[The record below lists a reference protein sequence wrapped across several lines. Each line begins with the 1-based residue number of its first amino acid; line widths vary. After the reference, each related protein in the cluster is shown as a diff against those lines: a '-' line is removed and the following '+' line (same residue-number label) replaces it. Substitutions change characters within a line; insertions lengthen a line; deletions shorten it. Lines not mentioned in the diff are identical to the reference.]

1 MKKESFVNKIS
12 IYIGVTLVLL
22 IWLLTAYTVSSFLLL
37 KESEESSVWS
47 TIQIYMKQIDSKFI
61 VMDQCVEGIA
71 GNQDLIGQICYGS
84 PADRYYAAVELQKSM
99 KRDVISNA
107 ELDYVLIAESLN
119 KNLIAASTPG
129 VSYGEKEAIASYIWN
144 LMEKEDRG
152 RPQWYYTKIGTHA
165 YIAKIYR
172 GSNWSVAAFSKENT
186 FLSDIRAKEY
196 PDGQSFLLT
205 DANGVCVENL
215 EEGNSMYLGETLE
228 IEDSWKNDHKK
239 RMISLKSDRAGLY
252 ITGMIGSNHFLGKF
266 STNSILILLIMV
278 LAIGCDMILLHYIH
292 REIHRPLDH
301 LMQTLQEI
309 EDGDY
314 KQRAEEDYHTEE
326 LQRLTQ
332 AFNRMMNV
340 IVNLRIR
347 AYDEKI
353 QLMDTQMKYFQMQL
367 KPHFFLNALTTIY
380 SISYQKRNE
389 DIRTYIDAL
398 TKTVR
403 YMFKGG
409 LRLVLLKE
417 ETQHLENYFEMQ
429 QLRYPDCVFWYFD
442 MEEAAMSW
450 KIPQMLLHTFVENEY
465 KYAVK
470 IDSVLSIL
478 IQAKVL
484 LKEGEEMLYIRMEDD
499 GVGFPEQVMQYMNF
513 ESEDPSRE
521 GHHVGLWNIKR
532 TMEVLYQKRELI
544 HLSNL
549 ETGGCLI
556 EIWIP
561 KTTAVGEEQEIKNE
575 RIDRG

>member
-1 MKKESFVNKIS
+1 MKKKSFVNKIS
-12 IYIGVTLVLL
+12 TYIGVTLVLL

-61 VMDQCVEGIA
+61 AMDQCVEGIA

-84 PADRYYAAVELQKSM
+84 PENRYYAAVELQKSM
-99 KRDVISNA
+99 KRDVISNT

-129 VSYGEKEAIASYIWN
+129 VSYGEKEAIASYIWD

-152 RPQWYYTKIGTHA
+152 RPQWYYTKIGDRA
-165 YIAKIYR
+165 YIAKVYR
-172 GSNWSVAAFSKENT
+172 GIDWTVAAFSKENT
-186 FLSDIRAKEY
+186 FLSDIQAKEY

-205 DANGVCVENL
+205 DVNGLCVENL
-215 EEGNSMYLGETLE
+215 EEGNSMYLGEKLE
-228 IEDSWKNDHKK
+228 IEDSWKNDRKK
-239 RMISLKSDRAGLY
+239 RMISLKSDRAGFY
-252 ITGMIGSNHFLGKF
+252 ITGIIGSNHFLSKF
-266 STNSILILLIMV
+266 STNSILIFLIMV
-278 LAIGCDMILLHYIH
+278 LAIGCDMILLRYIYC
-292 REIHRPLDH
+292 EIHRPLDH
-301 LMQTLQEI
+301 LMQTIQEI

-314 KQRAEEDYHTEE
+314 KQRAEEDYHTRE

-332 AFNRMMNV
+332 AFNRMINV

-380 SISYQKRNE
+380 SMSYQGRNE

-409 LRLVLLKE
+409 LRLVPLKE
-417 ETQHLENYFEMQ
+417 ETQNLENYFEMQ

-442 MEEAAMSW
+442 VEEEAMSW
-450 KIPQMLLHTFVENEY
+450 KIPQMLLHTFVENKY

-470 IDSVLSIL
+470 IDNVLSIL

-484 LKEGEEMLYIRMEDD
+484 LKEGEEMLYIRVEDD
-499 GVGFPEQVMQYMNF
+499 GVGFPEQVMQYIN
-513 ESEDPSRE
+513 SRA
-521 GHHVGLWNIKR
+521 K
-532 TMEVLYQKRELI
+532 VL
-544 HLSNL
+544 
-549 ETGGCLI
+549 
-556 EIWIP
+556 
-561 KTTAVGEEQEIKNE
+561 QERDIM
-575 RIDRG
+575 

>member
-1 MKKESFVNKIS
+1 M
-12 IYIGVTLVLL
+12 
-22 IWLLTAYTVSSFLLL
+22 
-37 KESEESSVWS
+37 
-47 TIQIYMKQIDSKFI
+47 
-61 VMDQCVEGIA
+61 
-71 GNQDLIGQICYGS
+71 
-84 PADRYYAAVELQKSM
+84 
-99 KRDVISNA
+99 
-107 ELDYVLIAESLN
+107 
-119 KNLIAASTPG
+119 
-129 VSYGEKEAIASYIWN
+129 
-144 LMEKEDRG
+144 
-152 RPQWYYTKIGTHA
+152 
-165 YIAKIYR
+165 
-172 GSNWSVAAFSKENT
+172 
-186 FLSDIRAKEY
+186 
-196 PDGQSFLLT
+196 
-205 DANGVCVENL
+205 
-215 EEGNSMYLGETLE
+215 
-228 IEDSWKNDHKK
+228 
-239 RMISLKSDRAGLY
+239 
-252 ITGMIGSNHFLGKF
+252 
-266 STNSILILLIMV
+266 IMV

-301 LMQTLQEI
+301 LMQTIQEI

-380 SISYQKRNE
+380 SMSYQKRNE

-561 KTTAVGEEQEIKNE
+561 KTTAVGEEQEIKMNVLIVDDDMATVDVICKSVNWSALHIDKVMTAYNIE
-575 RIDRG
+575 KAKEVLADIPADIVVCDIEMPMGNGTELLKWVRENDMSSEFLFLTCHTEFQYASVAIRYQAAGYLVKPFRVEQVEAELLRLVQRIMEKRKIEEESHYGNG

>member
-1 MKKESFVNKIS
+1 M
-12 IYIGVTLVLL
+12 
-22 IWLLTAYTVSSFLLL
+22 
-37 KESEESSVWS
+37 
-47 TIQIYMKQIDSKFI
+47 
-61 VMDQCVEGIA
+61 
-71 GNQDLIGQICYGS
+71 
-84 PADRYYAAVELQKSM
+84 
-99 KRDVISNA
+99 
-107 ELDYVLIAESLN
+107 
-119 KNLIAASTPG
+119 
-129 VSYGEKEAIASYIWN
+129 
-144 LMEKEDRG
+144 
-152 RPQWYYTKIGTHA
+152 
-165 YIAKIYR
+165 
-172 GSNWSVAAFSKENT
+172 AAFSKENT

-301 LMQTLQEI
+301 LMQTIQEI

-380 SISYQKRNE
+380 SMSYQKRNE